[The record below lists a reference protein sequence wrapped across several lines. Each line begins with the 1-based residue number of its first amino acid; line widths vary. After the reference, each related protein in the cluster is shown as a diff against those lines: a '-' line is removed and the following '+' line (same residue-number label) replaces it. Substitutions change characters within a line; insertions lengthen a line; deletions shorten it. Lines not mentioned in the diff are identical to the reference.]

1 MLPDHLI
8 HELRYIEIYTKRR
21 FPNLR
26 TGTYQSMLRGPGF
39 EFDEHRLYRAG
50 DDVRRIDW
58 NVTARMQV
66 PYVRETHA
74 DSELNVVIAV
84 DVTKSMEYG
93 TRAWSKK
100 ERQLLLAAS
109 LIYSSLADQV
119 NTGFMMFSDKVLNY
133 YPPRHNRARAWKF
146 LEELWSSESVAGE
159 SCLLPA
165 IDFLGTHFRQEG
177 IIFLISDYM
186 TNDDLAN
193 SRALNMLALKH
204 DIVAVVVEDPNES
217 HLPGGNS
224 SIELMD
230 VESGTRKL
238 VGLGNTQREL
248 YAQTIQKHHQGLIN
262 AFYRAPMDY
271 VFARSDKHV
280 VEPLL
285 KMFST
290 RKRS

>member
-26 TGTYQSMLRGPGF
+26 AGTYQSRLRGPGF
-39 EFDEHRLYRAG
+39 EFDEHRLYRSG

-58 NVTARMQV
+58 NVTARMQT

-74 DSELNVVIAV
+74 DRELNVMVAV
-84 DVTKSMEYG
+84 DVSRSMEFG
-93 TRAWSKK
+93 TTGYSKK
-100 ERQLLLAAS
+100 ERQLLLTAC

-146 LEELWSSESVAGE
+146 LEELWVTETEAGQT
-159 SCLLPA
+159 CLLPV
-165 IDFLGTHFRQEG
+165 IDYLGTHFRQEG
-177 IIFLISDYM
+177 VVFLISDFM
-186 TNDDLAN
+186 TDDDLAN
-193 SRALNMLALKH
+193 SRALNMLAIKH
-204 DIVAVVVEDPNES
+204 DIIAVVVEDPGES
-217 HLPGGNS
+217 YLPTGNS

-230 VESGTRKL
+230 VETGSRRL
-238 VGLGNTQREL
+238 VGLGRNQRQL
-248 YAQTIQKHHQGLIN
+248 YAETMRKHHQDLIN
-262 AFYRAPMDY
+262 AFYRVPMDY
-271 VFARSDKHV
+271 VFARSDRYV

-285 KMFST
+285 KMFAA
-290 RKRS
+290 RKRA

>member
-58 NVTARMQV
+58 NVTARMNV

-74 DSELNVVIAV
+74 DRELNVVIAV

-119 NTGFMMFSDKVLNY
+119 NIGFMMFSDKVLNY

-146 LEELWSSESVAGE
+146 LEELWSSESETGE

-177 IIFLISDYM
+177 IIFLISDFM
-186 TNDDLAN
+186 TDDDLTN

-217 HLPGGNS
+217 HLPAGNS
-224 SIELMD
+224 SIEYMD

-238 VGLGNTQREL
+238 VGLGNSQRDL
-248 YAQTIQKHHQGLIN
+248 YAQTMQKHHQGLIN

-290 RKRS
+290 RKRL

>member
-74 DSELNVVIAV
+74 DRELNVVIAV

-93 TRAWSKK
+93 TSAWSKK

-146 LEELWSSESVAGE
+146 LEELWSSKSVEGE

-248 YAQTIQKHHQGLIN
+248 YAQTMQNHHQDLIN

>member
-58 NVTARMQV
+58 NVTARMNV

-74 DSELNVVIAV
+74 DRELNVVIAV

-119 NTGFMMFSDKVLNY
+119 NIGFMMFSDKVLNY

-146 LEELWSSESVAGE
+146 LEELWSSESETGE

-177 IIFLISDYM
+177 IIFLISDFL
-186 TNDDLAN
+186 D
-193 SRALNMLALKH
+193 
-204 DIVAVVVEDPNES
+204 
-217 HLPGGNS
+217 S
-224 SIELMD
+224 SIESSVSLIAKKHD
-230 VESGTRKL
+230 LVPIVLFDPREKQLLDSGILSLEDNETGETLYLNSSLSSVREAYQNMVLTQELEIERIFKSLKL
-238 VGLGNTQREL
+238 DF
-248 YAQTIQKHHQGLIN
+248 IN
-262 AFYRAPMDY
+262 IDTSKSYL
-271 VFARSDKHV
+271 
-280 VEPLL
+280 EPLSNY
-285 KMFST
+285 FIHRS
-290 RKRS
+290 KRIH